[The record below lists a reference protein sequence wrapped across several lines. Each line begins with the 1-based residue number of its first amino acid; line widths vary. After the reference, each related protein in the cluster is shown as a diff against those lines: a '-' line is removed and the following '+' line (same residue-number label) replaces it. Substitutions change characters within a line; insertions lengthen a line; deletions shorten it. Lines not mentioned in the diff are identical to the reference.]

1 MKTLNIGILAHVDA
15 GKTSLTERLLF
26 DAGVIGHLGS
36 VDHGDTQ
43 TDTLDLERRRG
54 ITIKSAV
61 VAFTSGHTRITL
73 IDTPGHSDFIAEVE
87 RALRVLDGA
96 VLVVSA
102 VEGVQAQTR
111 VLMRTLKRLGI
122 PVLIFANKID
132 RMGARDRELL
142 DVIREKLAPRCL
154 AMSTVTGLGTA
165 TAVSMPRAD
174 PAFATELGELL
185 ADGDDAFLAS
195 YVDDQVSPE
204 GLRAELARQVGR
216 GELHPVLF
224 GSAITGT
231 GVADL
236 VTAVRELLPSAPRTA
251 GPLRATVFKIDRGRA
266 GEKIAYARLHAGSLA
281 PRQRIPFYRRE
292 SAGVSELIGRVSA
305 VEIFGGDGDTAH
317 AGDVVRLRGL
327 REVRIG
333 DQLGSPADL
342 PDRGVFAPPSLESV
356 VEPVRPEQA
365 AALYAALER
374 LSEQDPL
381 IGVRRHAGE
390 VSVRLYGEVQ
400 KEVVR
405 SMLAQEYGLDV
416 TFARTRTLYVEKPTG
431 TGAALEEMDAGQ
443 RLYYF
448 ATVGLRVEPGP
459 PGSGV
464 TFGLSVELG
473 ALPLA
478 FHKAIEETVHD
489 TLRQGLHG
497 WEVIDCAVTLTHTA
511 YFSPISA
518 AGDFRRMT
526 PLALMAALRE
536 AGTRVYEPVNR
547 FELEVPAGAA
557 SAVLL
562 KLTELRAV
570 PGEPAIG
577 ATTCVLHG
585 TIPAGH
591 MREFEEALPGLSQGE
606 GVLLSEFD
614 AYRPYPG
621 APPERPRTGVNPLD
635 RKEYLAFTPRR

>member
-26 DAGVIGHLGS
+26 EAGVIGRLGS
-36 VDHGDTQ
+36 VDRGDTQ
-43 TDTLDLERRRG
+43 TDSLELERRRG

-61 VAFTSGHTRITL
+61 VAFTTGDTRITV

-111 VLMRTLKRLGI
+111 VLMRTLNRLGI

-132 RMGARDRELL
+132 RMGARDDALL

-154 AMSTVTGLGTA
+154 ALSTVTGLGTA
-165 TAVSMPRAD
+165 DAVSTPRTVAD
-174 PAFATELGELL
+174 PAFAAELGELL
-185 ADGDDAFLAS
+185 ADGDDNFLAS
-195 YVDDQVSPE
+195 YVDDQVTPA
-204 GLRAELARQVGR
+204 GYRAELARQVGR
-216 GELHPVLF
+216 GALHPALF

-236 VTAVRELLPSAPRTA
+236 VTAVRELLPPAPVDE
-251 GPLRATVFKIDRGRA
+251 GPLRATVFKIERGRA
-266 GEKIAYARLHAGSLA
+266 GEKTAYARLHAGSLA
-281 PRQRIPFYRRE
+281 PRQQLPFYRRE
-292 SAGVSELIGRVSA
+292 SGGVTELTGRVSA
-305 VEIFGGDGDTAH
+305 LEIFGSDGDTAH

-327 REVRIG
+327 REVRID
-333 DQLGSPADL
+333 DQLGSPGDL
-342 PDRGVFAPPSLESV
+342 PGRVFAPPSLESI
-356 VEPVRPEQA
+356 VEPAHPAQA
-365 AALYAALER
+365 SALFAALER

-381 IGVRRHAGE
+381 IGVRRHE
-390 VSVRLYGEVQ
+390 HSVSVRLYGEVQ
-400 KEVVR
+400 KEVIR
-405 SMLAQEYGLDV
+405 STLAQEFDLDV
-416 TFARTRTLYVEKPTG
+416 TFAQTRTLYVEKPVG
-431 TGAALEEMDAGQ
+431 TGAALEEMDPGE

-448 ATVGLRVEPGP
+448 ATVGLRVA
-459 PGSGV
+459 PGSGL

-478 FHKAIEETVHD
+478 FHKAIEESVRD
-489 TLRQGLHG
+489 TLRQGLRG
-497 WEVIDCAVTLTHTA
+497 WEVLDCAVTLTHTA
-511 YFSPISA
+511 YFSPVSA

-526 PLALMAALRE
+526 PLVVMAALE
-536 AGTRVYEPVNR
+536 QAGTRVHEPVDR
-547 FELEVPAGAA
+547 FELEVPITAV

-562 KLTELRAV
+562 KLAELRAI
-570 PGEPAIG
+570 PGEPVTG
-577 ATTCVLHG
+577 PSTCVLRG

-591 MREFEEALPGLSQGE
+591 VPAFERALPGLSQGE
-606 GVLLSEFD
+606 GVFLSEFE

-621 APPERPRTGVNPLD
+621 PPPERPRIGVNPLD
-635 RKEYLAFTPRR
+635 RKDYLAHTPRR